1 MVSQHAGKALAEEQR
16 ARWVQLI
23 TRSAEEAGLPA
34 DPEFRAAFVSYLEW
48 GSRIAVENST
58 PGAEPPPHM
67 PVPRWWWVCHATPG
81 SRASA
86 LADEDEDEGAP
97 ELPDPDVQ
105 VQFSEHVKAL
115 FRRKDQQSMSFVF
128 DLWSFSD
135 VHEHADAI
143 LSRLEAGSMPCEGA
157 WPEERIAVFRRWIAA
172 GKPE

>member
-1 MVSQHAGKALAEEQR
+1 VVSQHAGQALTEEQR

-58 PGAEPPPHM
+58 PGAEPPLHM

-81 SRASA
+81 SRA
-86 LADEDEDEGAP
+86 P
-97 ELPDPDVQ
+97 
-105 VQFSEHVKAL
+105 
-115 FRRKDQQSMSFVF
+115 RRSRGG
-128 DLWSFSD
+128 
-135 VHEHADAI
+135 EHA
-143 LSRLEAGSMPCEGA
+143 LRGRLG
-157 WPEERIAVFRRWIAA
+157 EERIAVFRRWVAA